1 MIGLMT
7 IPEMCYGRI
16 KAARWGSWWGWHM
29 DRDVG
34 GQTTINLLRRFRGAL
49 SPICNHYKH
58 VNELGGTESW
68 NLQSTSCRHHAMYRL
83 DL

>member
-1 MIGLMT
+1 
-7 IPEMCYGRI
+7 
-16 KAARWGSWWGWHM
+16 M

-58 VNELGGTESW
+58 MNELGGTESW
-68 NLQSTSCRHHAMYRL
+68 NLQSTSCRHHAMGSDGMGPGQDFIYICVLSNLPGDDKKQRV
-83 DL
+83 DQ